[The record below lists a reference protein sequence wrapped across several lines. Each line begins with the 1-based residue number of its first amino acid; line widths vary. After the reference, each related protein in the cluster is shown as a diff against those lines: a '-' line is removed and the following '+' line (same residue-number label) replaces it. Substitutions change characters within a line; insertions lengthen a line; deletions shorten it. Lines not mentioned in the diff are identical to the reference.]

1 MQLQCHCGNVEI
13 TIENKPEMLTRCNCS
28 MCSRY
33 AALWGYYSPEIVDI
47 KIGDKGLSN
56 YSWGGKYLDFK
67 NCTECGCVTHYITTA
82 KAPKQKVG
90 INFRMAPIKSIADI
104 QVRDFDGAD
113 SWQYLN

>member
-1 MQLQCHCGNVEI
+1 MQLQCHCGNVTI
-13 TIENKPEMLTRCNCS
+13 TIKEQPETLTQCNCS

-33 AALWGYYSPEIVDI
+33 AALWGYYPPEEVDI
-47 KIGDKGLSN
+47 NVGDKGLSV
-56 YSWGGKYLDFK
+56 YSWGDKYLDFK
-67 NCTECGCVTHYITTA
+67 NCSECGCITHYQTTE

-90 INFRMAPIKSIADI
+90 INFRMAPIKSIETI